1 MTLLSPITNTR
12 HFYAYVV
19 TSILYMILLAG
30 VMSVL
35 YAFVYRLVGPPR
47 YGPLDVPPPNVKLK
61 KYKR

>member
-1 MTLLSPITNTR
+1 
-12 HFYAYVV
+12 
-19 TSILYMILLAG
+19 
-30 VMSVL
+30 MSVL